1 MPEVVPLFGELVRC
15 EVLTDIPI
23 VDRVTGFDV
32 EKGDVV
38 QLDPCP
44 VHLSVPPPG
53 TTRVELLAEC
63 GLVKVLP
70 REAPAAK
77 PRKEL

>member
-1 MPEVVPLFGELVRC
+1 MAELFGELVRC

-23 VDRVTGFDV
+23 VDRVTGLDV
-32 EKGDVV
+32 EKGGVV

-44 VHLSVPPPG
+44 PQMSIPPAG
-53 TTRVELLAEC
+53 TCRINLLVEC

-70 REAPAAK
+70 PEAPAAK

>member
-1 MPEVVPLFGELVRC
+1 MAEVVPLFGALVRC

-23 VDRVTGFDV
+23 VDRVTGMDV
-32 EKGDVV
+32 ERGGVV

-44 VHLSVPPPG
+44 PHMSMPPPG
-53 TTRVELLAEC
+53 TTRIELNVEA
-63 GLVKVLP
+63 GLIKVLAD
-70 REAPAAK
+70 APAAK